1 MKTIF
6 DFNEYK
12 QYLKWK
18 EQELT
23 VRGFRQKLA
32 QTMSCQPSYISQVL
46 NGEQHLTLE
55 QAANCHEFLG
65 HNPQE
70 SHFFMLL
77 LQKAKAGNSNLE
89 HYFTKQIEQI
99 REERTFLQG
108 RIGQKLRLSEKD
120 QLNYYSSHLNLLI
133 HMAITI
139 EELQAPDKIA
149 QRLGVSLE
157 IVREC
162 LEFLTACKLAVFE
175 NGKYKV
181 GPSRIHLGRDSK
193 LVAKQHANWR
203 VKALENL
210 DLATD
215 KDLHY
220 SAVLTLSRTDWIT
233 LRGIIVKALEEVQTV
248 VKDSPSEEIFV
259 LNTDL
264 FLLKK

>member
-1 MKTIF
+1 MQSIF

-12 QYLKWK
+12 QYLKWR
-18 EQELT
+18 EQNFQD
-23 VRGFRQKLA
+23 RGFRLKLA
-32 QTMSCQPSYISQVL
+32 QAMNCQASYISQIL
-46 NGEQHLTLE
+46 NGNHQLTLE
-55 QAANCHEFLG
+55 QGANGHEFLG

-70 SHFFMLL
+70 AHFFMLL
-77 LQKAKAGNSNLE
+77 LQKEKAGNANLQN
-89 HYFTKQIEQI
+89 YFAKQLEQI

-120 QLNYYSSHLNLLI
+120 QLNYYSSHINLLV
-133 HMAITI
+133 HMALTI
-139 EELQAPDKIA
+139 ESLQTPEKIA

-157 IVREC
+157 IVRDC
-162 LEFLTACKLAVFE
+162 LDFLTSCKLAVFT
-175 NGKYKV
+175 NGKYEI

-193 LVAKQHANWR
+193 LTAKQHANWR

-210 DLATD
+210 DLATA

-220 SAVLTLSRTDWIT
+220 SAVITLSPKDWGR
-233 LRGIIVKALEEVQTV
+233 LRAILVKALEDIQAE
-248 VKDSPSEEIFV
+248 VKDSPAEDIFV